1 MLEEPSSLRDLVRNP
16 LAWLGVGGLALG
28 LFVLFPQ
35 LPASLEI
42 ALLCALMV
50 LLGATAGEKR
60 QQRARQSTA
69 VWSHGV
75 TAPAACPHH
84 LKRGREAL
92 HGCRRLYVGEQLTE
106 RCASERSS
114 E

>member
-1 MLEEPSSLRDLVRNP
+1 MHEQRVSLRDLVRNP

-28 LFVLFPQ
+28 LFVLFPR

-50 LLGATAGEKR
+50 LLGAAAGEKR
-60 QQRARQSTA
+60 QQRARQDAA

-75 TAPAACPHH
+75 TAPAACPHRH
-84 LKRGREAL
+84 QGGREAL
-92 HGCRRLYVGEQLTE
+92 PGYRRLYVGEQLTD